1 MHHAKTQG
9 LRTLPVVLFSIASG
23 VSFAATHDHS
33 VDLDSLSLA
42 EGLSASVAPAHE
54 GREIELRPAASF
66 GLAMGQLSG
75 FLSMGSNS
83 ETNSVQELHARVW
96 SSLAGTSAMAVL
108 LQNGLNELEASHGV
122 DTSFM
127 KKLQKLFFT
136 LIAFLGY
143 NMVYAQELLDKMKNA
158 QTETR
163 SAAYESAVVIFGY
176 ADIAV
181 GLILV
186 GWAIASFR
194 ASRQASEDGSGE
206 DFSWVKFILPKA
218 AVIAIYMIIRIVAL
232 NILS

>member
-1 MHHAKTQG
+1 
-9 LRTLPVVLFSIASG
+9 
-23 VSFAATHDHS
+23 
-33 VDLDSLSLA
+33 
-42 EGLSASVAPAHE
+42 
-54 GREIELRPAASF
+54 
-66 GLAMGQLSG
+66 
-75 FLSMGSNS
+75 
-83 ETNSVQELHARVW
+83 
-96 SSLAGTSAMAVL
+96 
-108 LQNGLNELEASHGV
+108 
-122 DTSFM
+122 M